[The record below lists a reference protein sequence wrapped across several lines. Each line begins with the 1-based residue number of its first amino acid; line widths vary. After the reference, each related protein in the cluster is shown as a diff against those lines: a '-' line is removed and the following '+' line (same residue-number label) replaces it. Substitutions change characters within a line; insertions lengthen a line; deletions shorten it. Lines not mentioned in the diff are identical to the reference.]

1 MIVITPDGKTAY
13 SVSTDSGT
21 VTPIDTATN
30 TAGPPIKLGGYP
42 YAIVITPY
50 LRSHPNMAPIMS
62 RPARCRFRLGCRVH
76 EDHAPGWGC
85 VCPRPRLP
93 GSECHTPRAAATSP
107 RSRAVLS
114 SLLPLTGTDYR
125 GGLRRGG

>member
-42 YAIVITPY
+42 YAIVITP
-50 LRSHPNMAPIMS
+50 
-62 RPARCRFRLGCRVH
+62 
-76 EDHAPGWGC
+76 
-85 VCPRPRLP
+85 
-93 GSECHTPRAAATSP
+93 
-107 RSRAVLS
+107 
-114 SLLPLTGTDYR
+114 
-125 GGLRRGG
+125 